1 MIAKIFKCTG
11 KEINYILKKR
21 NAIFAKTFGFLW
33 IPQYKNNTYNQRS
46 IQIPVKISKSS
57 VVRNSIK
64 RAIFEFLQEYTTFE
78 FWKIRY
84 KTFIICNKQS
94 LENLQKVLATADKK
108 SIKKQ
113 LLELFMSDFQF
124 FMKKAWNPSNIIS
137 KKG

>member
-78 FWKIRY
+78 F
-84 KTFIICNKQS
+84 
-94 LENLQKVLATADKK
+94 
-108 SIKKQ
+108 
-113 LLELFMSDFQF
+113 
-124 FMKKAWNPSNIIS
+124 
-137 KKG
+137 